1 MLNLVSLYFNF
12 NRSLKCCIFQ
22 CLITMI
28 KVPTTWQR
36 NMRDFQCKSCCRRGG
51 GREREREMVRIFLD
65 VDVPWCK
72 FLIVF
77 FVDAYPCILRVSL
90 SFTVFFWLQK
100 RNYNLRFF
108 QVTPLT
114 GMLHVL
120 SSGCLW
126 EVMIKLEPLVAM
138 IGDKVNLILSIFC
151 HLRYQLVSLTE
162 VSRPWFQAV
171 NRTKHDTG
179 LPAVVIGVWAPW
191 KLGFCFCFCFV
202 CFPGFT
208 LYSC

>member
-12 NRSLKCCIFQ
+12 NRSKKCCIFQ

-51 GREREREMVRIFLD
+51 GRERERYGQNISWC
-65 VDVPWCK
+65 VPWCK
-72 FLIVF
+72 FLMVF
-77 FVDAYPCILRVSL
+77 FVDAYPCIFRVSL

-114 GMLHVL
+114 GMLRVL

-151 HLRYQLVSLTE
+151 HLRYQLV
-162 VSRPWFQAV
+162 
-171 NRTKHDTG
+171 
-179 LPAVVIGVWAPW
+179 
-191 KLGFCFCFCFV
+191 
-202 CFPGFT
+202 
-208 LYSC
+208 

>member
-12 NRSLKCCIFQ
+12 NRSKKCCIFQ

-36 NMRDFQCKSCCRRGG
+36 NMRDFQCNSCCRRGG
-51 GREREREMVRIFLD
+51 GKERERERDMVRIFLD

-72 FLIVF
+72 FLMVF
-77 FVDAYPCILRVSL
+77 FVDAYPC

-151 HLRYQLVSLTE
+151 HLRYQLV
-162 VSRPWFQAV
+162 
-171 NRTKHDTG
+171 
-179 LPAVVIGVWAPW
+179 
-191 KLGFCFCFCFV
+191 
-202 CFPGFT
+202 
-208 LYSC
+208 